1 MGRWHLSLHPD
12 AEIDALNG
20 YKWYANRN
28 PTAADSFRLAIKAA
42 GETIRRAP
50 SVWPVHKY
58 GTQKYHLKQFPYKII
73 YIVENDQ
80 ILVLA
85 VAHDRRRPGYW
96 QDRLNDK

>member
-1 MGRWHLSLHPD
+1 MGRLHLSLHPD

-20 YKWYANRN
+20 YEWYASRN
-28 PTAADSFRLAIKAA
+28 PTAADSFRMALKAA

-50 SVWPVHKY
+50 SAWPAHKY
-58 GTQKYHLKQFPYKII
+58 GTQKYRLKQFPYKII